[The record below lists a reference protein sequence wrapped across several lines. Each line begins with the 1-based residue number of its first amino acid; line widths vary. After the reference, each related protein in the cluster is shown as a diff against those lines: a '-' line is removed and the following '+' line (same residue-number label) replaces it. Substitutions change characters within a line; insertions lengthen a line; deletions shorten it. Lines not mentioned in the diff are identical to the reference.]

1 MSKFRVLLFILHVL
15 LLLGTSCGAKNNHLC
30 APSSCG
36 DVRVIQYPFR
46 LKDDPKSCGRSEYEL
61 VCENNRTVLYLYAG
75 RYYVKSIYYDNNFE
89 DYFYGNINGDY
100 FSGNINGDYFSGKI
114 TVVDDGLQKSKCSS
128 HPRYSLARS
137 NFSDDDPYRLDSVF
151 PYVSVVFMKCSQPV
165 ASARYINTEPCNEG
179 EYPSDT
185 PPNISQMKWYSY
197 AMYWFSK
204 TEKALRVG
212 DIKDSCNITMMTFF
226 SGYNS
231 YNRVGPPYKDL
242 HNMMAEGFNLYYDGP
257 PSSPSSRSPQSS
269 VVAICAVFTV
279 CTVFAVYAVSIVS
292 AVSTICAVFAVCVVF
307 AVFAVFA
314 VFTVSA
320 IFADDYTQYIMN
332 NFGRNAVRNLFF
344 VLVCFLAAKF
354 ILGAPCVLIFLIL
367 KWMRRHQATDA
378 NIEEF
383 LQAHNNFLPIRYS
396 YSDIKRITKNFKCK
410 LGEGG
415 YGSVYRGI
423 LRSGNEVAVKI
434 LSKSKSNGQDFIS
447 EVATI
452 GRIHHVNVVQLV
464 GFCFEYSKQAL
475 VYDFMPNGSLDK
487 HISYKDGDDPLDYK
501 KMYEISLGI
510 ARGIEYLHRGCDM
523 QILHFDIKPHNILLD
538 RSFTPKV
545 SDFGLAR
552 IYPTDRNIVSLTA
565 ARGTLGYMAPEL
577 FYKDIGGISYKA
589 DVYSFGMLLMEMAG
603 RRRNLNAHAE
613 HSSQIYFPLWVYDQL
628 SKEKELERVDVIE
641 EERETMRKM
650 IIVALWCIQL
660 SPNDRPSM
668 RKVLDMLEG
677 DMNKLQLPPKPLL
690 YPREAPIEDVDA
702 EIELETVLSSSSTPI
717 VSSGSQFYHDHEFMK
732 SCIV

>member
-1 MSKFRVLLFILHVL
+1 MNDFDRI
-15 LLLGTSCGAKNNHLC
+15 
-30 APSSCG
+30 
-36 DVRVIQYPFR
+36 
-46 LKDDPKSCGRSEYEL
+46 
-61 VCENNRTVLYLYAG
+61 
-75 RYYVKSIYYDNNFE
+75 
-89 DYFYGNINGDY
+89 
-100 FSGNINGDYFSGKI
+100 
-114 TVVDDGLQKSKCSS
+114 
-128 HPRYSLARS
+128 
-137 NFSDDDPYRLDSVF
+137 
-151 PYVSVVFMKCSQPV
+151 
-165 ASARYINTEPCNEG
+165 
-179 EYPSDT
+179 
-185 PPNISQMKWYSY
+185 
-197 AMYWFSK
+197 
-204 TEKALRVG
+204 
-212 DIKDSCNITMMTFF
+212 
-226 SGYNS
+226 
-231 YNRVGPPYKDL
+231 
-242 HNMMAEGFNLYYDGP
+242 
-257 PSSPSSRSPQSS
+257 
-269 VVAICAVFTV
+269 AIW
-279 CTVFAVYAVSIVS
+279 
-292 AVSTICAVFAVCVVF
+292 
-307 AVFAVFA
+307 
-314 VFTVSA
+314 
-320 IFADDYTQYIMN
+320 
-332 NFGRNAVRNLFF
+332 NLFF
-344 VLVCFLAAKF
+344 VLVHFLAAKF
-354 ILGAPCVLIFLIL
+354 ILGAPCVLIFLTL

-383 LQAHNNFLPIRYS
+383 LRAHNNFFPIRYS
-396 YSDIKRITKNFKCK
+396 YSDIKRITQNFKCK

-415 YGSVYRGI
+415 YGFVYKGI

-434 LSKSKSNGQDFIS
+434 LNKSKSNGQDFIS

-552 IYPTDRNIVSLTA
+552 LYPTDRSIVSLTA

-613 HSSQIYFPLWVYDQL
+613 RSSQIYFPLWVYDQL
-628 SKEKELERVDVIE
+628 GKEKELERVDIIE
-641 EERETMRKM
+641 EERETTRKM

-677 DMNKLQLPPKPLL
+677 DMDRLQLPPKPLF
-690 YPREAPIEDVDA
+690 YPREAPIDDVDA
-702 EIELETVLSSSSTPI
+702 EIELETVSSSSSTPI
-717 VSSGSQFYHDHEFMK
+717 VFSGSQFYHDHEFMK